1 MRWTLWHD
9 SVMPA
14 DERFV
19 GSTGTDCHLPRPRAE
34 RTGNHNKRNAEHFI
48 RIVEELFH
56 CK

>member
-14 DERFV
+14 GERFV
-19 GSTGTDCHLPRPRAE
+19 DYTCHLPRPRAE
-34 RTGNHNKRNAEHFI
+34 PTGNHNKRNAEHLI
-48 RIVEELFH
+48 KTVEELFH